1 MNLFSRRR
9 RAPHLGRYKMEKIK
23 RVART
28 TPHIPDHAPRIP
40 MRADISTRAAPGDA
54 GGSGHRRPEP
64 FAETPLDVSLR
75 RMSATH
81 GDLHDGPVAEHK
93 APIPGDPEAVANHI
107 KSLAYFLD
115 ADMVGIC
122 EVPDH
127 GWVSHDLDDNPITPY
142 HDYAVVILIDRGSGT
157 LDGAAGGEGFGDG
170 RRARADL
177 KGSTIACVMAD
188 YIRQLGW
195 LARAQTAAGS
205 DVLHTPLTLQAGLG
219 ALERTGEVVLNPFLG
234 ARFETAVVTTDL
246 PMTTDLPIDPGRG
259 PCARPA
265 PGG

>member
-23 RVART
+23 RVARPGT
-28 TPHIPDHAPRIP
+28 GVPDHVPRA
-40 MRADISTRAAPGDA
+40 MRADILTHPAPG
-54 GGSGHRRPEP
+54 
-64 FAETPLDVSLR
+64 AETPFGVSLR

-127 GWVSHDLDDNPITPY
+127 GWHSHDLDGNEIRPY
-142 HDYAVVILIDRGSGT
+142 HHYAVVILVDRGSDT
-157 LDGAAGGEGFGDG
+157 LDAATGGEGIGDSRG
-170 RRARADL
+170 ARADL

-195 LARAQTAAGS
+195 PARAQTAASS
-205 DVLHTPLTLQAGLG
+205 DVLHIPLTLQAGLG
-219 ALERTGEVVLNPFLG
+219 ALGRTGEVVLNPFLG

-246 PMTTDLPIDPGRG
+246 PMTTDLPIDSGS
-259 PCARPA
+259 CVRPA

>member
-1 MNLFSRRR
+1 MILFSRRR

-23 RVART
+23 RVARPT
-28 TPHIPDHAPRIP
+28 TGIADHVPRIP
-40 MRADISTRAAPGDA
+40 MRADFFTRAAPGDA
-54 GGSGHRRPEP
+54 GGNAGRRRREP

-81 GDLHDGPVAEHK
+81 SDLHDGPVAEHK

-127 GWVSHDLDDNPITPY
+127 AWVSHDLDGDEIRPY
-142 HDYAVVILIDRGSGT
+142 HDTAVVILIDRGSDT
-157 LDGAAGGEGFGDG
+157 RDAATGGEGFGDSRG
-170 RRARADL
+170 GRADL

-195 LARAQTAAGS
+195 PARAQTAARS
-205 DVLHTPLTLQAGLG
+205 DVLHLPLTLQAGLG
-219 ALERTGEVVLNPFLG
+219 ALGRTGEVVLNPFLG

-246 PMTTDLPIDPGRG
+246 PMATDRPIDSG
-259 PCARPA
+259 PHDF
-265 PGG
+265 GE

>member
-9 RAPHLGRYKMEKIK
+9 RAPHLGRYKMEKIR
-23 RVART
+23 RVARPPT
-28 TPHIPDHAPRIP
+28 DIPDHAPPTP
-40 MRADISTRAAPGDA
+40 MRPEISTRAAPL
-54 GGSGHRRPEP
+54 
-64 FAETPLDVSLR
+64 AETPLGVSLR

-122 EVPDH
+122 EMPDH
-127 GWVSHDLDDNPITPY
+127 AWVSHDRDGHPITPY
-142 HDYAVVILIDRGSGT
+142 HRYAVVILIDRGSGT
-157 LDGAAGGEGFGDG
+157 LDAATGGEGIGDS

-195 LARAQTAAGS
+195 PARAQTAAGS
-205 DVLHTPLTLQAGLG
+205 DVRPMALALRAGLG
-219 ALERTGEVVLNPFLG
+219 ALGHTGEVVRNPFLG
-234 ARFETAVVTTDL
+234 AGFETAVVTTDL
-246 PMTTDLPIDPGRG
+246 PMATDLPIDSG
-259 PCARPA
+259 PCVGPA